1 MALPLV
7 KPLMKHVEMA
17 RSRFLYGLDRTRDD
31 RLKWNPGEAALTP
44 LELAGKTARFVG
56 FMTHYFEHRAMP
68 ERPASPPP
76 APQSREEAKAALDAS
91 FRRMLEVLDGL
102 TEADLQQTVTTPWR
116 QTVALGEVLWTIPG
130 IIAYHQGQL
139 NYLQLAYGDTDPNI
153 PPEWAHAADQT

>member
-7 KPLMKHVEMA
+7 KPLLKSVEMA

-31 RLKWNPGEAALTP
+31 RLTWNPGEAALTP
-44 LELAGKTARFVG
+44 LELAGKTARFVA
-56 FMTHYFEHRAMP
+56 FLTHYFEHGTMP

-91 FRRMLEVLDGL
+91 FGRLLGVLEGL
-102 TEADLQQTVTTPWR
+102 TEADLGKIVTLPWGE
-116 QTVALGEVLWTIPG
+116 TTALNDVLWAVPS

-139 NYLQLAYGDTDPNI
+139 NYLQLAYGDKDPNI
-153 PPEWAHAADQT
+153 PPEWGHGANRT